1 MHSRRGTILTVTKED
16 KQRLEALKQTR
27 SSDATYTEMYREL
40 IRMGLEAAES
50 GAEVCGYENR

>member
-27 SSDATYTEMYREL
+27 FSDATYTEMYREL
-40 IRMGLEAAES
+40 IRLGLEAVEN
-50 GAEVCGYENR
+50 GAALE